1 MIEQT
6 PLPEDEP
13 KPEEP
18 APADDPPA
26 DPGTNIQGDGPADGF
41 GLSGNKGNGGG
52 IARGLGG
59 SGTKA
64 SSRWGWYAAKV
75 QSGIGDALRR
85 NPKTREAVLNHKVR
99 IWPDN
104 TGRITRA
111 KLENSTG
118 DAAMDAAITAVLT
131 GVQLAE
137 APPSGMPAPILLRLS
152 ARRP

>member
-6 PLPEDEP
+6 PVAEEEP

-26 DPGTNIQGDGPADGF
+26 DLGTNIQGDGPADGF

-52 IARGLGG
+52 TGRGLGG
-59 SGTKA
+59 SGAKA

-75 QSGIGDALRR
+75 QSGIGEALRR
-85 NPKTREAVLNHKVR
+85 HPRTREAVLNHKVR
-99 IWPDN
+99 VWPDR

-111 KLENSTG
+111 KLESSTG
-118 DAAMDAAITAVLT
+118 DASLDAAITSVLT

-137 APPSGMPAPILLRLS
+137 APPAEMPAPILLRLS